1 MTFLEQAQSWDGKS
15 VGILRQVFDDC
26 CREEHFLSQ
35 AIDLCYQSGNAQV
48 AGAWMVKQ
56 HLDDG
61 GFLDELEIERWI
73 ASFQNADIWTSYL
86 LMLQG
91 LSHLPI
97 PPQSRGMAELFIR
110 RCLEME
116 NKFIRAWAYHNFY
129 HLSRQYLDLKKEAD
143 SLMEVGL
150 ETEAASV
157 RASIRKALRK
167 TQA

>member
-1 MTFLEQAQSWDGKS
+1 MTFLELAQNWDGKS
-15 VGILRQVFDDC
+15 VDVLRQYFGDC
-26 CREEHFLSQ
+26 CHEEHFLSQ
-35 AIDLCYQSGNAQV
+35 SIDLCYKSGNAQV

-56 HLDDG
+56 HLADG

-97 PPQSRGMAELFIR
+97 PPQSRGLAEVFIR

-116 NKFIRAWAYHNFY
+116 NKFIRAWSYHCFY
-129 HLSRQYLDLKKEAD
+129 HLSRQYTDLKKEAD
-143 SLMEVGL
+143 SLMEAGL
-150 ETEAASV
+150 EFEAASV
-157 RASIRKALRK
+157 RAAIRKALRK
-167 TQA
+167 NRA

>member
-1 MTFLEQAQSWDGKS
+1 MTFLEQAQAWDGKG
-15 VGILRQVFDDC
+15 VGVLRQLFQDC
-26 CREEHFLSQ
+26 CHEEHFLSQ
-35 AIDLCYQSGNAQV
+35 AIDLCCKDGNAQI

-61 GFLDELEIERWI
+61 GFLDELEIERWV

-91 LSHLPI
+91 MVHIPI
-97 PPQSRGMAELFIR
+97 PPQSRGMAEVFVR

-116 NKFIRAWAYHNFY
+116 NKFIRAWAYHCFY
-129 HLSRQYLDLKKEAD
+129 HLSRIYPDLKREAD

-157 RASIRKALRK
+157 RASIRQALRK